1 MPVTLSPNTQPVYPR
16 TPIHW
21 KRVLAAEVTPRL
33 ITTAIPVLVGTVGSN
48 GALIHGIELI
58 HLGSNPS
65 STLRIYTLKEGETT
79 YFLESETTLAAT
91 SISTDGTAATITVPV
106 VLPDILPSPAKGLHL
121 EGNTQ
126 LFASVGVALTNS
138 AILRVRGGNY

>member
-1 MPVTLSPNTQPVYPR
+1 MPVTLSANTTPIYPR

-21 KRVLAAEVTPRL
+21 KKKLSNQVCPRE
-33 ITTAIPVLVGTVGSN
+33 ITTQQPVLIGTIGNN

-58 HLGSNPS
+58 HLATNPA
-65 STLRIYTLKEGETT
+65 STLRLYTQKEGETG
-79 YFLESETTLAAT
+79 YMLEFETTLADT
-91 SISTDGTAATITVPV
+91 SITTEDAATITVPV
-106 VLPDILPSPAKGLHL
+106 VLPDILPSPARGLHL

-126 LFASVGVALTNS
+126 LYAAVGVALTGG